1 MLRHRSY
8 PNFPQ
13 IDYEFQKF
21 LLLKIR
27 AYCYLK
33 GRSFKHPRFQFS
45 TNLSPPSFTRFTF
58 TLRFASVYANIRGQ
72 ITIIRPRTPPT
83 PIHESSKTSRRDNG
97 LTLPRCGWWSK
108 WTARFF
114 TEPLRRGLIFRV
126 HDAPPNIYI
135 YIYSLIY
142 SLHRPIDNFHVELI
156 EHRWARIGRNL
167 LYQRPCWIL
176 KTKFEGERK
185 WHNLDNR
192 VDWREGRR
200 RRGKRV
206 VQEVTAEGVVRGKKE
221 GGGTEAR
228 GGGGGGGGRHVAL
241 HESRHGGWF
250 RGSEVV

>member
-135 YIYSLIY
+135 YIFSYIFSSPTHWQFSRRINRASLSPY
-142 SLHRPIDNFHVELI
+142 WTKLVVPEAMLNFEDEVW
-156 EHRWARIGRNL
+156 RG
-167 LYQRPCWIL
+167 
-176 KTKFEGERK
+176 TK
-185 WHNLDNR
+185 
-192 VDWREGRR
+192 
-200 RRGKRV
+200 
-206 VQEVTAEGVVRGKKE
+206 
-221 GGGTEAR
+221 
-228 GGGGGGGGRHVAL
+228 VAQ
-241 HESRHGGWF
+241 SW
-250 RGSEVV
+250 